1 MNMNKDPHDDIDIE
15 IQTHLE
21 LEAQERMA
29 QGMSEAEARSAA
41 RRKFG
46 NVARVQEE
54 VHELWRWIWLER
66 VIQDLRYAYR
76 TLRKSPGFV
85 AIAVLSLALGIGANT
100 AIFTL
105 INAALLKPLPIH
117 DPSRLVSVYTADE
130 RNPQQTFGTSRDNY
144 LDIRDGNNVLDHTAA
159 SARISVNLAGG
170 TRDPERVIAELVS
183 GNYFDTLATF
193 PVIGRGFLPEEDQAV
208 GARLVTVL
216 SNDLWQTRFGGDR
229 SIVGRTILVNNH
241 PFLVAGVMAPG
252 FRGTRPLEGTMLWVP
267 YMTYP
272 VTANDTYRN
281 AFSSR
286 RFTPFEVIGRL
297 KPDVTREQV
306 DANLKAIARQL
317 ATAWPSD
324 NGQRTLVT
332 LDAGSSFVPQGAQSV
347 RTTVGML
354 MAIVTVVLFVAC
366 INVANLLLARMTVR
380 QREIAIRQSI
390 GATRSR
396 LVRQF
401 ITEGVL
407 LTAIS
412 TLAGLL
418 AAKVALRVFWD
429 YRPPFL
435 DANALDLHLDLRVLA
450 FTMAVSFVTCLLFA
464 LAPAIKASRGNAN
477 ELTTRG
483 IGGTER
489 TLGVRHVL
497 IAAQVA
503 LSLIALISAGLF
515 LRSLQ
520 RAIQLDP
527 GVAIDQIAM
536 VSFDLGAQGYNEG
549 QGRALQRE
557 MLDRVAALN
566 GVEGVVLGDL
576 VPIAGGGYTRSIYLE
591 GEDPNDRRN
600 GSIIPT
606 GVIGPGY
613 FDVLGIPLVS
623 GRDFAETDKPTT
635 PVVVIANEAMVDKF
649 WPGQNPVGK
658 RVKFLRGGFFEVIGV
673 VKNSAYNSIGVPP
686 SPTMYR
692 SLTQAYQAQMS
703 IIVRSKQPEEVLG
716 LVRNQIQ
723 QLDARLPLTNVMSLD
738 GALRRALWGA
748 RLGASLLTVLGSVSL
763 VLAIIGIYGVT
774 AYSVNQRR
782 REIGLRLALG
792 ATPGSVQQMVLGQSV
807 RLALAGAAAGVLIS
821 FGATRYI
828 ANLLYGSATDSVS
841 FLTASVIVVAAALA
855 ASYLPAR
862 RATRIDPVIALRTDA

>member
-1 MNMNKDPHDDIDIE
+1 MNMNKDPHDDIEIE
-15 IQTHLE
+15 IHTHLE
-21 LEAQERMA
+21 LETRERTA
-29 QGMSEAEARSAA
+29 EGMSEEEARRAA
-41 RRKFG
+41 RRAFG
-46 NVARVQEE
+46 NVTRIQEE

-66 VIQDLRYAYR
+66 AIQDLRYAYR
-76 TLRKSPGFV
+76 TLRNSPGFV
-85 AIAVLSLALGIGANT
+85 AVAVLSLALGIGANT

-130 RNPQQTFGTSRDNY
+130 RNPQMTFGTSRDNY
-144 LDIRDGNNVLDHTAA
+144 IDIRDSNNVFDHTAT
-159 SARISVNLAGG
+159 SARIAVNLSGG
-170 TRDPERVIAELVS
+170 TGQPERVIAELVS

-193 PVIGRGFLPEEDQAV
+193 PVIGRGFLPEEDQTA
-208 GARLVTVL
+208 GASLVTVL
-216 SNDLWQTRFGGDR
+216 SHDLWQTRFGGDP
-229 SIVGRTILVNNH
+229 SIVGRTILVNNQ

-252 FRGTRPLEGTMLWVP
+252 FRGTTPLLGTMLWVP

-272 VTANDTYRN
+272 VTTNDTYRN

-286 RFTPFEVIGRL
+286 RFTPFEIIGRL
-297 KPDVTREQV
+297 KPDVTIEQV

-317 ATAWPSD
+317 AVAYPND
-324 NGQRTLVT
+324 NGERTLVT
-332 LDAGSSFVPQGAQSV
+332 LNAGGFILQTEQSV

-354 MAIVTVVLFVAC
+354 LAIVTVVLFVAC

-380 QREIAIRQSI
+380 HREIAIRQSI

-407 LTAIS
+407 LTAVS

-418 AAKVALRVFWD
+418 VAKVALGVFWE
-429 YRPPFL
+429 YRPPFF
-435 DANALDLHLDLRVLA
+435 DANALDLRLDLRVLA

-483 IGGTER
+483 IGGNER
-489 TLGVRHVL
+489 TLGVRHFL

-520 RAIQLDP
+520 RAIHLDP
-527 GVAIDQIAM
+527 GVALDQIAM
-536 VSFDLGAQGYNEG
+536 LSFDLGAQGYNEG

-566 GVEGVVLGDL
+566 GVEGVVLADL

-600 GSIIPT
+600 GYIIPT
-606 GVIGPGY
+606 GVVGPGY
-613 FDVLGIPLVS
+613 FDVLGIPLLS
-623 GRDFAETDKPTT
+623 GRDFAETDTPST
-635 PVVVIANEAMVDKF
+635 PVVVIVNEAMVDKF
-649 WPGQNPVGK
+649 WPGQNPIGK
-658 RVKFLRGGFFEVIGV
+658 RVKFLRSGFFEVVGV
-673 VKNSAYNSIGVPP
+673 VKNSAYNSIGAPP
-686 SPTMYR
+686 TPTMYR
-692 SLTQAYQAQMS
+692 ALTQAYQAQMS
-703 IIVRSKQPEEVLG
+703 ILVRSKQPEEVLG

-723 QLDARLPLTNVMSLD
+723 QLDPRLPLTNVMSLD
-738 GALRRALWGA
+738 GALRQSLWGA
-748 RLGASLLTVLGSVSL
+748 RLGASLLTVLGSISL
-763 VLAIIGIYGVT
+763 VLAIIGIYGVM

-782 REIGLRLALG
+782 QEIGLRLALG
-792 ATPGSVQQMVLGQSV
+792 ANPGSVQQMVLGQSL
-807 RLALAGAAAGVLIS
+807 RLALAGVAGGVLIS
-821 FGATRYI
+821 LGATRFI

-841 FLTASVIVVAAALA
+841 FLGASVIVVAAALA

-862 RATRIDPVIALRTDA
+862 CATRIDPVIALRTDA

>member
-1 MNMNKDPHDDIDIE
+1 MNISKDPHDDIEIE

-21 LEAQERMA
+21 LETREWMA
-29 QGMSEAEARSAA
+29 EGMSEEEARRAA
-41 RRKFG
+41 RRAFG
-46 NVARVQEE
+46 NVTRIQEE
-54 VHELWRWIWLER
+54 VHDLWRWIWLER
-66 VIQDLRYAYR
+66 AIQDLRYAYR
-76 TLRKSPGFV
+76 TLRNSPGFV
-85 AIAVLSLALGIGANT
+85 AVAVLSLGLGIGANT

-130 RNPQQTFGTSRDNY
+130 RNPQMTFGTSRDNY
-144 LDIRDGNNVLDHTAA
+144 IDIRDGNNVFDHTAT
-159 SARISVNLAGG
+159 SARIALNLAGG
-170 TRDPERVIAELVS
+170 TGQPERVTAELVS
-183 GNYFDTLATF
+183 GNYFDTLSTF
-193 PVIGRGFLPEEDQAV
+193 PVIGRGFLPEEDQTA

-216 SNDLWQTRFGGDR
+216 SNDLWQTRFGGDPL
-229 SIVGRTILVNNH
+229 IVGRTILVNNQ

-252 FRGTRPLEGTMLWVP
+252 FRGTNPLTGTMLWVP

-272 VTANDTYRN
+272 VTTNDTYRN

-286 RFTPFEVIGRL
+286 RFTPFEIIGRL
-297 KPDVTREQV
+297 KPGVSREQV

-317 ATAWPSD
+317 AVAYPND

-332 LDAGSSFVPQGAQSV
+332 LNAGGFLQTEQSV

-380 QREIAIRQSI
+380 HREIAIRQSI
-390 GATRSR
+390 GATRGR

-407 LTAIS
+407 LTAVS

-418 AAKVALRVFWD
+418 VAKVALRAFWE
-429 YRPPFL
+429 YRPPFF
-435 DANALDLHLDLRVLA
+435 DANALDLRLDLRVLA

-464 LAPAIKASRGNAN
+464 LAPAIKASRSNTN

-483 IGGTER
+483 IGGNER
-489 TLGVRHVL
+489 TLGVRRFL

-520 RAIQLDP
+520 RATNLDS
-527 GVAIDQIAM
+527 GVALDQIAM
-536 VSFDLGAQGYNEG
+536 VSFDFGAQGYNEG

-557 MLDRVAALN
+557 MLERVAALN

-591 GEDPNDRRN
+591 GEDSNDRRN
-600 GSIIPT
+600 GYIIPT
-606 GVIGPGY
+606 GVVGPGY
-613 FDVLGIPLVS
+613 FNVLGIPFVS
-623 GRDFAETDKPTT
+623 GRDFTETDKPST
-635 PVVVIANEAMVDKF
+635 PVVVIVNEAMVDKF
-649 WPGQNPVGK
+649 WPGQNPIGK

-692 SLTQAYQAQMS
+692 SLTQAYQGQMS

-723 QLDARLPLTNVMSLD
+723 QLDTRLPLTNVMSL
-738 GALRRALWGA
+738 
-748 RLGASLLTVLGSVSL
+748 
-763 VLAIIGIYGVT
+763 
-774 AYSVNQRR
+774 
-782 REIGLRLALG
+782 
-792 ATPGSVQQMVLGQSV
+792 
-807 RLALAGAAAGVLIS
+807 
-821 FGATRYI
+821 
-828 ANLLYGSATDSVS
+828 
-841 FLTASVIVVAAALA
+841 
-855 ASYLPAR
+855 
-862 RATRIDPVIALRTDA
+862 

>member
-1 MNMNKDPHDDIDIE
+1 MNMNKDPHDDIEIE

-21 LEAQERMA
+21 LETRERMA
-29 QGMSEAEARSAA
+29 EGMSEEEARRAA
-41 RRKFG
+41 RRAFG
-46 NVARVQEE
+46 NVTRIQEE
-54 VHELWRWIWLER
+54 VHDLWRWIWLER
-66 VIQDLRYAYR
+66 AIQDLRYAYR
-76 TLRKSPGFV
+76 TLRNSPGFV
-85 AIAVLSLALGIGANT
+85 AVAVLSLGLGIGANT

-130 RNPQQTFGTSRDNY
+130 RNPQMTFGTSRDNY
-144 LDIRDGNNVLDHTAA
+144 IDIRDSNNVFDHTAT
-159 SARISVNLAGG
+159 SARIAVNLAGG
-170 TRDPERVIAELVS
+170 AGQPERVTAELVS

-193 PVIGRGFLPEEDQAV
+193 PVIGRGFLPEEDQAA

-216 SNDLWQTRFGGDR
+216 SNDLWQTRFGGDP
-229 SIVGRTILVNNH
+229 SIVGRTIPVNNQ

-252 FRGTRPLEGTMLWVP
+252 FRGTNPLTGTMLWVP

-272 VTANDTYRN
+272 VTTNDTYRN

-286 RFTPFEVIGRL
+286 RFTPFEIIGRL
-297 KPDVTREQV
+297 KPGVSREQV

-317 ATAWPSD
+317 AVAYPND

-332 LDAGSSFVPQGAQSV
+332 LNAGGFLQTEQSV
-347 RTTVGML
+347 RTIVGML

-380 QREIAIRQSI
+380 HREIAIRQSI
-390 GATRSR
+390 GATRGR

-407 LTAIS
+407 LTAVS
-412 TLAGLL
+412 TLAALIL
-418 AAKVALRVFWD
+418 AKTALRVFWK
-429 YRPPFL
+429 YRPPFF
-435 DANALDLHLDLRVLA
+435 DANALDLRLDLRVLA

-464 LAPAIKASRGNAN
+464 LAPAIKASRGNTN

-483 IGGTER
+483 IGGNER
-489 TLGVRHVL
+489 TLGVRRFL

-520 RAIQLDP
+520 RAINLDP
-527 GVAIDQIAM
+527 GVALDQIAM
-536 VSFDLGAQGYNEG
+536 VSFDLAAQGYNEG

-557 MLDRVAALN
+557 MLDSVAELN

-600 GSIIPT
+600 GYIIPT
-606 GVIGPGY
+606 GVVGPGY
-613 FDVLGIPLVS
+613 FNVLGIPLRS
-623 GRDFAETDKPTT
+623 GRDFAETDTPSTPT
-635 PVVVIANEAMVDKF
+635 VVIVNEAMVDKF
-649 WPGQNPVGK
+649 WPGQNPIGK
-658 RVKFLRGGFFEVIGV
+658 RVKFLRSGFFEVVGV
-673 VKNSAYNSIGVPP
+673 VKNSAYNSIGAPP
-686 SPTMYR
+686 TPTMYR
-692 SLTQAYQAQMS
+692 SLTQAYQAQ
-703 IIVRSKQPEEVLG
+703 ITIVVRSKQPEEVLG

-723 QLDARLPLTNVMSLD
+723 QLDPRLPLTNAMTLN
-738 GALRRALWGA
+738 GALRQSLWGA
-748 RLGASLLTVLGSVSL
+748 RLGASLLTVLGSISL
-763 VLAIIGIYGVT
+763 VLAIIGIYGVM
-774 AYSVNQRR
+774 AYSVNQRSQ
-782 REIGLRLALG
+782 EIGLRLALG
-792 ATPGSVQQMVLGQSV
+792 AAPGGVKQMMLGQSL
-807 RLALAGAAAGVLIS
+807 RLALAGVAGGILIS
-821 FGATRYI
+821 LGATRFI

-841 FLTASVIVVAAALA
+841 FLGASMIVVAAALA